1 MYGDCEVPD
10 GVRKPKQADG
20 TEYFRRRVLVMYNKE
35 ACKRYRENNRKARA
49 ESQKRY
55 ELKNI
60 EKIKNYRSE
69 YYLEH
74 KDEKAEYTHN
84 YYLKNKDV
92 RTKQISEWRLKNL
105 KRIQERR
112 NKNKEK
118 RNKQE
123 KLRRETDV
131 NYKLTSIL
139 RNRLRNAL
147 IGVGTKLKRTLEL
160 LGCSVEFLKKHLE
173 SQFKEGMN
181 WDNYGLYGWHVDH
194 IKTCYSFDL
203 SKPKQQRECFHYSNL
218 RPLWAKDNLSRPK
231 CSTK

>member
-1 MYGDCEVPD
+1 
-10 GVRKPKQADG
+10 
-20 TEYFRRRVLVMYNKE
+20 MYNKE

-147 IGVGTKLKRTLEL
+147 IGVGTKSKRTLEL
-160 LGCSVEFLKKHLE
+160 LGCSVEFLKGYLE
-173 SQFKEGMN
+173 SKFKVGMTWN
-181 WDNYGLYGWHVDH
+181 NHGAGYNGKGMKEWHIDH
-194 IKTCYSFDL
+194 IKPCESFDL
-203 SKPKQQRECFHYSNL
+203 TDPKRQEECFNYKNL
-218 RPLWAKDNLSRPK
+218 RPLWAKENLSRPK
-231 CSTK
+231 W